1 MYPTQNGP
9 VNQGYAQQAP
19 QYPDAPPVQIRLS
32 SIAAHQESLNSEVA
46 SIVEKF
52 DRLADRLCGSQP
64 KEAAKPDGILRGA
77 ISGLANVIEGH
88 QEHSGMLVNR
98 LRVALERLE
107 TL

>member
-19 QYPDAPPVQIRLS
+19 QYPDAPLVQTRLS

-64 KEAAKPDGILRGA
+64 KEAPRPETGLLGA

-88 QEHSGMLVNR
+88 QERSALLVNR